1 MRTFFHKYFSYIIL
15 LCFIAFSLCSR
26 EVSALIYQPGTSV
39 DDTIP
44 TDTTP
49 DALTPD
55 AGNFTVGS
63 SADNTPL
70 IIRSCESPDGYIA
83 GAWSYPVNETSMDDI
98 TVCLPL
104 TAVVSENVDF
114 SESSDD
120 QLHVVPVEWDI
131 FSCPEL
137 IDLSSCGVYKL
148 TGTVLLDDNMSGTSV
163 QWYYYVSIQQSGHP
177 MINCFYFEDPFLL
190 FPWLD
195 YDPETDGE
203 LKIYLSENDGEYQ
216 LLTADA
222 DSDTVIPASEGL
234 YLDQSFFQN
243 GSCYKIYSELSGI
256 RTEILSFQYNRD
268 NCPQNFITGDRDGG
282 DSHPPLE
289 NIRPT
294 APQPDHTEAGSQS
307 SGRSASYTRDELEL
321 ISRQN
326 QLQFEDNGIVVQ
338 VPDTFVS
345 GMSETDTLNVT
356 IDHPSRNTYHLSL
369 AVNGSE
375 VPTGSLSV
383 TIPLHDTIN
392 QDITLS
398 NASGECVTASAID
411 ESTQTAQFSLPES
424 GTWISDGHGPDDAD
438 SDSAGSN
445 LSHDT
450 RRRLPMLIVSGLTL
464 LSIAVAAGIFMFR
477 RRRTHV

>member
-1 MRTFFHKYFSYIIL
+1 MRTYFHKYSLCTIL
-15 LCFIAFSLCSR
+15 LFFTFILCSR
-26 EVSALIYQPGTSV
+26 EVSALVYQPGA
-39 DDTIP
+39 DINDTAM

-49 DALTPD
+49 DALRPD
-55 AGNFTVGS
+55 TGNLTDGS

-83 GAWSYPVNETSMDDI
+83 GAWVYPVDETSMDDI

-104 TAVVSENVDF
+104 TAVVSENADF

-131 FSCPEL
+131 FSSPEL

-148 TGTVLLDDNMSGTSV
+148 TGTVVLDDNMSGTSV

-177 MINCFYFEDPFLL
+177 MINCFYFEDPFLF

-222 DSDTVIPASEGL
+222 DSYTVIPVSEGL
-234 YLDQSFFQN
+234 YLDQSLFQN

-256 RTEILSFQYNRD
+256 RTGILSFPYNRD

-289 NIRPT
+289 NIRPA
-294 APQPDHTEAGSQS
+294 APQPDHTEAGSQT

-321 ISRQN
+321 ISRQD
-326 QLQFEDNGIVVQ
+326 QLQFEANGIVVQ

-345 GMSETDTLNVT
+345 GMSETDILNVT
-356 IDHPSRNTYHLSL
+356 IEQPSHNTYHLSL
-369 AVNGSE
+369 AVNDSE
-375 VPTGSLSV
+375 VSTGSLSV
-383 TIPLHDTIN
+383 TIPLRDTMN

-398 NASGECVTASAID
+398 NASGEYVTASAID
-411 ESTQTAQFSLPES
+411 ESTQTAQFSLPGS
-424 GTWISDGHGPDDAD
+424 GTWISDEHGSDDAD

-445 LSHDT
+445 LSHGNS
-450 RRRLPMLIVSGLTL
+450 RRLPMLIVSGLTL
-464 LSIAVAAGIFMFR
+464 LSIAVATGIFMFR